1 MSSVAGMQSAS
12 QAAQRTMPPHGLADY
27 QHHVKNLMAV
37 IRAIAARTAEKSVSL
52 ADCAAHFDGRLDALA
67 RTQRM
72 LARTGTFGTDLEE
85 LVHEELLAHALQQA
99 VTVRGPSVWLPQKV
113 TENLGLALHE
123 LVINAI
129 KFGALSG
136 QGGQLSVTWHSIGDT
151 SLALE
156 WRESG
161 VTAMDT
167 NPRHDGFGR
176 EWLEEGLPY
185 QIGARTR
192 LQFLPGGLVC
202 EIELPLHVVALDRAS

>member
-1 MSSVAGMQSAS
+1 MSSVARMHSAS
-12 QAAQRTMPPHGLADY
+12 QTVPRTAPPRGLADY

-37 IRAIAARTAEKSVSL
+37 IRAIAARTAEKSASL
-52 ADCAAHFDGRLDALA
+52 ADCAAHFDGRLDALG

-72 LARTGTFGTDLEE
+72 LARTGTFETDLEE

-99 VTVRGPSVWLPQKV
+99 VTVRGPNVGLPQKV
-113 TENLGLALHE
+113 AQNLGLALHE

-136 QGGQLSVTWHSIGDT
+136 QDGQLSVTWQIDGT

-161 VTAMDT
+161 VAAMDT
-167 NPRHDGFGR
+167 SPQHYGFGR

-202 EIELPLHVVALDRAS
+202 RIELPLHVVALDRSP

>member
-1 MSSVAGMQSAS
+1 MSSVSAMQG
-12 QAAQRTMPPHGLADY
+12 AAQPAPRTPRGLTDY

-52 ADCAAHFDGRLDALA
+52 ADCAAHFDGRLDALG

-72 LARTGTFGTDLEE
+72 LARTGTFETDLEE
-85 LVHEELLAHALQQA
+85 VVREELLAHAIHQA
-99 VTVRGPSVWLPQKV
+99 VTVEGPGVWLPQKV
-113 TENLGLALHE
+113 AENLGLALHE

-136 QGGQLSVTWHSIGDT
+136 HGGKLSVTWRTDDT

-161 VTAMDT
+161 VVAMDT
-167 NPRHDGFGR
+167 NPQHCGFGR

-185 QIGARTR
+185 QIGADTC

-202 EIELPLHVVALDRAS
+202 RIELPVHLVALDRSP